1 MSPAFPGWIYDHR
14 SGAIPLQRPI
24 LSPLLGSRLPAS
36 RWRACQRPVIAGT
49 LAWREQ
55 PAHQLGSLAEA
66 PLLGGE
72 CSGDLLSIALSIRG
86 RATASGSSGLSRYG
100 ELFIPVP
107 VIGLLGHCPRAARA
121 PGVSNAS
128 QEGAGFFPL
137 RVFYP
142 PHSRPKVRA

>member
-1 MSPAFPGWIYDHR
+1 VSPAFPGWIYDHR

-107 VIGLLGHCPRAARA
+107 VMAIARERYRRRELATPHRKARA
-121 PGVSNAS
+121 S
-128 QEGAGFFPL
+128 FPL
-137 RVFYP
+137 GCCIRRTP
-142 PHSRPKVRA
+142 GPNVRA